1 MPSKN
6 ITPRKSR
13 IAEEDARKV
22 RMEPPKATRQEKP
35 LVAGGVV
42 TARQHNMDGNP
53 SKKRSPA

>member
-6 ITPRKSR
+6 IPPRKSR

-35 LVAGGVV
+35 LVADGVV
-42 TARQHNMDGNP
+42 TARQHNMDGKP
-53 SKKRSPA
+53 SKQRSPA